1 MKKYMTVECNDME
14 LLRPKFFNTLFEAK
28 SHMIERFCV
37 TSIRTDRKYCYNFKI
52 KTQKDFD
59 KVVKELTENGLT
71 DYENFFTE
79 YEVCAKTCSQHQ
91 WRCRIFEVEI

>member
-1 MKKYMTVECNDME
+1 MKKYMTIECNDME

-28 SHMIERFCV
+28 SHMMERFCV
-37 TSIRTDRKYCYNFKI
+37 TSIRTDRKYCYDFKI

>member
-28 SHMIERFCV
+28 SHMMERFCV
-37 TSIRTDRKYCYNFKI
+37 TSIRTDKKYCYDFKI
-52 KTQKDFD
+52 KSQKDFD

>member
-28 SHMIERFCV
+28 SYMMERFCV
-37 TSIRTDRKYCYNFKI
+37 TSIRTDRKYCYDFKI

-59 KVVKELTENGLT
+59 EVVKELTKSGIR
-71 DYENFFTE
+71 DYENDFTE
-79 YEVCAKTCSQHQ
+79 YEAWVKTYSQHQ
-91 WRCRIFEVEI
+91 WRCRIFKVEI

>member
-1 MKKYMTVECNDME
+1 MKKYMTIECNDME

-28 SHMIERFCV
+28 SHMMERFCV
-37 TSIRTDRKYCYNFKI
+37 TSIRTDKKYCYDFKI
-52 KTQKDFD
+52 KSQKDFD

-91 WRCRIFEVEI
+91 WRCRIFEVVI

>member
-1 MKKYMTVECNDME
+1 MKKYMTIECNDME

-28 SHMIERFCV
+28 SHMMERFCV
-37 TSIRTDRKYCYNFKI
+37 TSIRTDKKYCYDFKI
-52 KTQKDFD
+52 KSQKDFD

>member
-1 MKKYMTVECNDME
+1 MKKYITVECNDME

-28 SHMIERFCV
+28 SHMMERFCV
-37 TSIRTDRKYCYNFKI
+37 TSIRTDKKYCYDFKI
-52 KTQKDFD
+52 KSQKDFD

>member
-28 SHMIERFCV
+28 SHMMERFCV
-37 TSIRTDRKYCYNFKI
+37 TSIRTDRKYCYDFKI

>member
-1 MKKYMTVECNDME
+1 MKKYMTIECNDME
-14 LLRPKFFNTLFEAK
+14 LLHPKFFNTLFEAK
-28 SHMIERFCV
+28 SHMMERFCV
-37 TSIRTDRKYCYNFKI
+37 TSIRTDKKYCYDFKI
-52 KTQKDFD
+52 KSQKDFD

>member
-1 MKKYMTVECNDME
+1 MKKYMTIECNDME

-28 SHMIERFCV
+28 SHMMERFCV
-37 TSIRTDRKYCYNFKI
+37 TSIRTDKKYCYDFKI
-52 KTQKDFD
+52 KSQKDFD

-79 YEVCAKTCSQHQ
+79 YEVCTKTCSQHQ

>member
-28 SHMIERFCV
+28 SHMMERFCV
-37 TSIRTDRKYCYNFKI
+37 TSIRTDRKYRYNFKI
-52 KTQKDFD
+52 KSQKDFD
-59 KVVKELTENGLT
+59 KVVKELAENGLT

>member
-1 MKKYMTVECNDME
+1 MKKYMTVECNDMQ

-28 SHMIERFCV
+28 SHMMERFCV
-37 TSIRTDRKYCYNFKI
+37 TSIRTDRKYCYDFKI

>member
-28 SHMIERFCV
+28 SHMMERFCV
-37 TSIRTDRKYCYNFKI
+37 TSIRTDKKYRYNFKI
-52 KTQKDFD
+52 KSQKDFD

-91 WRCRIFEVEI
+91 WHCRIFEVEI

>member
-1 MKKYMTVECNDME
+1 MKKYITIECNDME

-28 SHMIERFCV
+28 SHMMERFCV
-37 TSIRTDRKYCYNFKI
+37 TSIRTDKKYCYDFKI
-52 KTQKDFD
+52 KSQKDFD

>member
-28 SHMIERFCV
+28 SHMMERFCV
-37 TSIRTDRKYCYNFKI
+37 TSIRTDRKYCYDFKI
-52 KTQKDFD
+52 KSQKDFD
-59 KVVKELTENGLT
+59 EVVKELTKSSIR
-71 DYENFFTE
+71 DYENDFTE
-79 YEVCAKTCSQHQ
+79 YEAWAKTYSQHQ

>member
-28 SHMIERFCV
+28 SHMMERFCV
-37 TSIRTDRKYCYNFKI
+37 TSIRTDRKYCYDFKI

-59 KVVKELTENGLT
+59 EVVKELTKSGIR
-71 DYENFFTE
+71 DYENDFTE
-79 YEVCAKTCSQHQ
+79 YEAWAKTYSQHQ
-91 WRCRIFEVEI
+91 WRCRIFKVEI

>member
-1 MKKYMTVECNDME
+1 MKKYMTIECNDME

-28 SHMIERFCV
+28 SHMMERFCV
-37 TSIRTDRKYCYNFKI
+37 TSIRTDRKYCYDFKI

-91 WRCRIFEVEI
+91 WRCRIFKVEI

>member
-28 SHMIERFCV
+28 SHMMERFCV
-37 TSIRTDRKYCYNFKI
+37 TSIRTDRKYCYDFKI
-52 KTQKDFD
+52 KSQKDFD

>member
-1 MKKYMTVECNDME
+1 MKKYMTIECNDME

-28 SHMIERFCV
+28 SHMMERFCV
-37 TSIRTDRKYCYNFKI
+37 TSIRTDRKYCYDFKI
-52 KTQKDFD
+52 KSQKDFD

>member
-1 MKKYMTVECNDME
+1 MKKYMTIECNDME

-28 SHMIERFCV
+28 SHMMERFCV
-37 TSIRTDRKYCYNFKI
+37 TSIRTDKKYCYDFKI
-52 KTQKDFD
+52 KSQKDFD
-59 KVVKELTENGLT
+59 EVVKELTENGLT

>member
-28 SHMIERFCV
+28 SHMMERFCV

>member
-1 MKKYMTVECNDME
+1 MKKYMTIECNDME

-28 SHMIERFCV
+28 SHMMERFCI
-37 TSIRTDRKYCYNFKI
+37 TSIRTDKKYCYDFKI
-52 KTQKDFD
+52 KSQKDFD